1 MKETMTPQQESDL
14 GLYAN
19 QALENPAVQ
28 EALRRMEESC
38 DMAIKACPIRDTEG
52 LTLLVQAARITAS
65 FEQVL
70 LGIFENGK
78 AANARINIDKERKES
93 KLTQISKRFS

>member
-1 MKETMTPQQESDL
+1 MTDQQESDL
-14 GLYAN
+14 GLYAR
-19 QALENPAVQ
+19 QALDNPAVI
-28 EALRRMEESC
+28 EALKRMKESC
-38 DMAIKACPIRDTEG
+38 DTAIKACPIRDTEG

-78 AANARINIDKERKES
+78 AANAKISIEKERTES
-93 KLTQISKRFS
+93 KLSRFARRIP